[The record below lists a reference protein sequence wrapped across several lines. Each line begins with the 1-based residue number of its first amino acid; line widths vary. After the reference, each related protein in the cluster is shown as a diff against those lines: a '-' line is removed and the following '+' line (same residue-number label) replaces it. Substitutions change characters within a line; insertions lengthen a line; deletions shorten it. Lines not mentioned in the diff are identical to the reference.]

1 MKKKM
6 IFAGIGV
13 LIGLAGLSVAVIM
26 VLARNTSLHGSLI
39 DPAMPAPALYLPA
52 TDGQPFDLTQE
63 HGQIVL
69 VFFGYTSCTD
79 ICPAT
84 MAQLHQVL
92 TQLGKQAA
100 DVKVVFVT
108 VDPQRDTADQVHQY
122 LSTFDPAFVGLTGS
136 MDQLTPVWKAYGV
149 YRQIQPNAAN
159 PSDYS
164 VDHSSYIYLIDQKGN
179 LRLTY
184 SQGTDPQDIIQ
195 DVQTLLGQG

>member
-6 IFAGIGV
+6 ILAGIGV

-26 VLARNTSLHGSLI
+26 VLARNTSLHGSLMN
-39 DPAMPAPALYLPA
+39 PAMPAPPLSLA
-52 TDGQPFDLTQE
+52 TTDSQTFDLTQE
-63 HGQIVL
+63 RGQIVL

-92 TQLGKQAA
+92 AQLGKQAA
-100 DVKVVFVT
+100 NVKVVFVT
-108 VDPQRDTADQVHQY
+108 VDPQRDTVDQMHQY
-122 LSTFDPAFVGLTGS
+122 LMTFDPAFVGLTGS
-136 MDQLTPVWKAYGV
+136 MDQLTQIWKVYGV

-164 VDHSSYIYLIDQKGN
+164 IDHSSDIYLIDQKGD

-195 DVQTLLGQG
+195 DIQTLLAQS